1 MTMLS
6 KKISVLCVDDH
17 RLVREGI
24 GVFIDRQPDMKV
36 VAFALNGH
44 EAIEL
49 YSRHKPAV
57 TLMDLQLG
65 VTTGV
70 QAIQAI
76 RREDPNARIIALTT
90 YHGEEDIYRALRAGA
105 VTYLL
110 KDTLSDD
117 LIRVIREV
125 HQGLQPALPPD
136 VKARLDERATH
147 APLTARELQVVELIG
162 VGMQNKEIGASLG
175 ISEETVQV
183 HVRNILAK
191 LGARDRTAA
200 IAVAVRRG
208 IVHLR

>member
-1 MTMLS
+1 MPPE

-24 GVFIDRQPDMKV
+24 AVFIDRQPDMRV
-36 VAFALNGH
+36 VASAANGY
-44 EAIEL
+44 EAVEL
-49 YSRHKPAV
+49 HARLAPAV

-65 VTTGV
+65 AMTGV

-76 RREDPNARIIALTT
+76 RHASPHARIVALTT
-90 YHGEEDIYRALRAGA
+90 YQGEEDIYQALHAGA
-105 VTYLL
+105 AAYLL

-117 LIRVIREV
+117 LIRVIRQVNRGE
-125 HQGLQPALPPD
+125 QPALPPD
-136 VKARLDERATH
+136 VRSRLDERSKH
-147 APLTARELQVVELIG
+147 QPLTAREVQVVELIG
-162 VGMQNKEIGASLG
+162 LGMQNKEIGTSLG

-183 HVRNILAK
+183 HVRNLLAK

-200 IAVAVRRG
+200 ITVAIRRG